1 MKKEI
6 STLIKPAA
14 WVITLK
20 CPFTV
25 GNTVAVKDVKGKV

>member
-6 STLIKPAA
+6 STLIKLAA

-25 GNTVAVKDVKGKV
+25 GNTVSVKDDNGMV

>member
-1 MKKEI
+1 MNKEI
-6 STLIKPAA
+6 LTRIKLAA

-25 GNTVAVKDVKGKV
+25 GNTASVKDVNGMV